1 MGSAMMLA
9 GGVAM
14 AAAGGAFAVAAV
26 AAMLRKRRLDALA
39 RKLHE
44 AIEATL
50 RAQAGWDDA
59 VRRVRAGAAPEATV
73 SRARPLLDDAK
84 EYVKRLFL
92 AEGLIPPSPARA
104 GIRTYDELRLERD
117 VLAGRVEEQ
126 DRELDRLRLELKNVT
141 YAKAL
146 EEKAAEAK

>member
-1 MGSAMMLA
+1 MMLV
-9 GGVAM
+9 GGVVM
-14 AAAGGAFAVAAV
+14 AAAGGAFAFATVAMA
-26 AAMLRKRRLDALA
+26 LRKRRLDTLA

-44 AIEATL
+44 TIETTL

-104 GIRTYDELRLERD
+104 GIRTYDELRRERD
-117 VLAGRVEEQ
+117 RLADRVEVQ
-126 DRELDRLRLELKNVT
+126 DRELDKLRMELKT
-141 YAKAL
+141 ALFAKSF
-146 EEKAAEAK
+146 EEKTVRKAK

>member
-14 AAAGGAFAVAAV
+14 AAAGGAFAVAAA

-44 AIEATL
+44 TIEATL

-59 VRRVRAGAAPEATV
+59 VRRVRAGAAPETMVTKATPFTE
-73 SRARPLLDDAK
+73 A
-84 EYVKRLFL
+84 YVEELFL
-92 AEGLIPPSPARA
+92 AEGLIPPSPAHA
-104 GIRTYDELRLERD
+104 GIRTYDELRRERD
-117 VLAGRVEEQ
+117 TLAGRVEAQ
-126 DRELDRLRLELKNVT
+126 DHELDRLRRELKNIT

-146 EEKAAEAK
+146 EKEAAEAK